1 MSMNEPTKRP
11 TLGFI
16 SCTATEDIF
25 GDDCPHKMGLIWF
38 LSCHDEPKTTF
49 RCHFFVSGV
58 FANGIT
64 FLQTPCRLWGECDAR
79 FTGIFEVGWL
89 WPCQRSYGWKQN
101 LHSGRYSSLVSSW
114 RVCRWFTVSFMRP
127 SWSPWFKLQVYYM
140 APEIFGGTGYSLEA
154 DFWSLG
160 VLLYEMVCGKL
171 PFGNELLG
179 GVLSEG
185 HGW

>member
-1 MSMNEPTKRP
+1 MLDSQGYLKLVDFGLAKDLMDGSKTF
-11 TLGFI
+11 TVVG
-16 SCTATEDIF
+16 TAA
-25 GDDCPHKMGLIWF
+25 WF
-38 LSCHDEPKTTF
+38 HLF
-49 RCHFFVSGV
+49 
-58 FANGIT
+58 
-64 FLQTPCRLWGECDAR
+64 
-79 FTGIFEVGWL
+79 
-89 WPCQRSYGWKQN
+89 
-101 LHSGRYSSLVSSW
+101 
-114 RVCRWFTVSFMRP
+114 RVCRWFTVFFMRP